1 MTASH
6 IRAPSDESVIVGT
19 IQMIAGQKATE
30 EALRTSEA
38 RLATIFDQTMVGLM
52 HRDADLNVIMVNDRY
67 CEIVGRSSAE
77 LCGLPMQAR
86 SEERRVGK
94 ECVSTCR
101 SRWWP
106 YHSKKNKKYTKQM
119 RNQVIAKDIDIEDAQ
134 TAFTIKS

>member
-77 LCGLPMQAR
+77 LFGLPIDR
-86 SEERRVGK
+86 KSVVRGKRGSERRNLG
-94 ECVSTCR
+94 
-101 SRWWP
+101 
-106 YHSKKNKKYTKQM
+106 
-119 RNQVIAKDIDIEDAQ
+119 
-134 TAFTIKS
+134 